1 MLQLEQNSVK
11 VQIPGFGIE
20 KCRFGRELL
29 EQKTA
34 VKQLTKQEIKF

>member
-11 VQIPGFGIE
+11 VHIPGFGME
-20 KCRFGRELL
+20 KCRFGKELL

-34 VKQLTKQEIKF
+34 VKQLTKNGLKF

>member
-20 KCRFGRELL
+20 KCKFGKELL

-34 VKQLTKQEIKF
+34 VKQFTKNELKF